1 MNSQSLATSYSL
13 RLTWQCRCF
22 VSSPSRDRA
31 RRIAANIAKLPEQAY
46 LGHRNIAHNVGYIE
60 LSPTEFKNFWRE

>member
-13 RLTWQCRCF
+13 RLTWQCRRF

-31 RRIAANIAKLPEQAY
+31 RRIAANIAKQQAY

-60 LSPTEFKNFWRE
+60 LSPTGFKNF